1 MENKL
6 FSVLNEVVVITG
18 VSGRLGYQYAKEFL
32 EQGAIVVGI
41 DQIIPDFKKEF
52 EAIYG
57 NNFIL
62 FEANI
67 LVKGELELILLK
79 ILDLNY
85 IPSVLINNAAID
97 SNPSAS
103 VNENGPFESYKEDSW
118 DMVIDVNLKGVF
130 LCCQV
135 FGSKMAQVGY
145 GSIINIGSIYG
156 IVSPDQSIYEYRR
169 RNGDDFYKPI
179 AYSVSKSG
187 LLNLTR
193 YLAVYWAKKG
203 VRVNTLTLSGVFS
216 DQETSFLKAY
226 CDRIPIGRMA
236 SASDCI
242 GPIFYLASRAS
253 IYMTGSNLIV
263 DGGWT
268 AI

>member
-1 MENKL
+1 MENKI
-6 FSVLNEVVVITG
+6 FSVSREVVVITG
-18 VSGRLGYQYAKEFL
+18 VSGQLGLNYAKEFL
-32 EQGAIVVGI
+32 EQGAIVIGI
-41 DQIIPDFKKEF
+41 DLNPPNFKKKFQAQYED
-52 EAIYG
+52 
-57 NNFIL
+57 NFIF

-67 LVKGELELILLK
+67 QIKSELESVLLK

-85 IPSVLINNAAID
+85 IPTVLINNAAID

-103 VNENGPFESYKEDSW
+103 VNENGPFETYEESSW
-118 DMVIDVNLKGVF
+118 DLVMDVNLKGVF

-135 FGSKMAQVGY
+135 FGSKMALEGY

-169 RNGDDFYKPI
+169 LNGDDFYKPI

-216 DQETSFLKAY
+216 NQETPFLKAY

-236 SASDCI
+236 SVSDYI

-253 IYMTGSNLIV
+253 TYMTGSNLIV